1 MTTQTRST
9 IIPSEEELI
18 ERASS
23 YALEWDEIF
32 AGEPLP
38 DFKGAPNWPLEMLQD
53 TEKRVVSLECYMVH
67 YLFPNLH
74 THHIE
79 DLKAVAWNRVRLAR
93 SDDNEERPGKE
104 QEFLEAVEKVRN
116 EWDLDKLPDLQRPIL
131 ETRLLR
137 HPLQEIK
144 S

>member
-1 MTTQTRST
+1 MTIQTRAT

-23 YALEWDEIF
+23 YAFMWDEVF

-38 DFKGAPNWPLEMLQD
+38 NPDGAPNWPLEMLQD

-93 SDDNEERPGKE
+93 SDDNEERPTKE
-104 QEFLEAVEKVRN
+104 REFLEAVEKVRN
-116 EWDLDKLPDLQRPIL
+116 EWDLDKLPDLQRRIL
-131 ETRLLR
+131 ETRLLS
-137 HPLQEIK
+137 HPLK
-144 S
+144 